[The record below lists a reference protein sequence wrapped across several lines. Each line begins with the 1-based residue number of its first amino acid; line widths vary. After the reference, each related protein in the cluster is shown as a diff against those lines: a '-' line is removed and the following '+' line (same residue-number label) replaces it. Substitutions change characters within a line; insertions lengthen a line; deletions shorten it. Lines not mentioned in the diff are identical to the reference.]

1 VISESLYKN
10 RNNSGFG
17 FQINRQSL
25 LRTVLCGNVVFMLI
39 LGPAPHWYIDID
51 SEYDPNPTSVT
62 YETTA
67 GQQIL
72 PCSSKVLSVRQFK
85 T

>member
-1 VISESLYKN
+1 VFSESLYKN
-10 RNNSGFG
+10 RNNSG

-25 LRTVLCGNVVFMLI
+25 LRTVLCGNVVFMSI

-62 YETTA
+62 YETIA
-67 GQQIL
+67 GHRFFHA
-72 PCSSKVLSVRQFK
+72 PVKFSV
-85 T
+85 